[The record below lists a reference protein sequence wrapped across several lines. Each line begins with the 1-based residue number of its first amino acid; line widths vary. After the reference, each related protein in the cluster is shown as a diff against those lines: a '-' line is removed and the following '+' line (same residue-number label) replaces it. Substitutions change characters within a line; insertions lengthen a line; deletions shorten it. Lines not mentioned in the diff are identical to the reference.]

1 MQVKTYEEMRDF
13 IQCGDLFEFGGNSL
27 IGKVIRFFTKQQVNH
42 SALGMSINEYSNHAG
57 NRKFVLEADSYGIV
71 LNTSSKD
78 VQDCLKS
85 GGAVFWYPLA
95 AIHDSKRILMA
106 DWALQ
111 MVGTKYDYG
120 SLFKNAISKVN
131 ASVRKLFCSEFV
143 FVALVAA
150 GVLPQYKIVD
160 TAVVTL
166 EELPVK
172 APRPGEF
179 KRYGCYGDPVRIVL

>member
-27 IGKVIRFFTKQQVNH
+27 IGKAIRFFTKQQVNH

-57 NRKFVLEADSYGIV
+57 NRKFVLEADPDGIV
-71 LNTSSKD
+71 LNTASKS

-85 GGAVFWYPLA
+85 GGVVFWYPLA
-95 AIHDSKRILMA
+95 AIHDYKRNMVA

-111 MVGTKYDYG
+111 MVGTKYDFG

-143 FVALVAA
+143 FISLVSA
-150 GVLPQYKIVD
+150 GIFLNYKLVD
-160 TAVVTL
+160 GKVVDMSGQ
-166 EELPVK
+166 PVK

-179 KRYGCYGDPVRIVL
+179 EQYGCYGDPVQIVL

>member
-85 GGAVFWYPLA
+85 GGQCFGIPFYLSMILSVFLWQTGHFKWLA
-95 AIHDSKRILMA
+95 LNTIMA
-106 DWALQ
+106 ASLKMRLVRSMQ
-111 MVGTKYDYG
+111 VSVNCFVA
-120 SLFKNAISKVN
+120 SLFLS
-131 ASVRKLFCSEFV
+131 RL
-143 FVALVAA
+143 
-150 GVLPQYKIVD
+150 
-160 TAVVTL
+160 
-166 EELPVK
+166 
-172 APRPGEF
+172 
-179 KRYGCYGDPVRIVL
+179 